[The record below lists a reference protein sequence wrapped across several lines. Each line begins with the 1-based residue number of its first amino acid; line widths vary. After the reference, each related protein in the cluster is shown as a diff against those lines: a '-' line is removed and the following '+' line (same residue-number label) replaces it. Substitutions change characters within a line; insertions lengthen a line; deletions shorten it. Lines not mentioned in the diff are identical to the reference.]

1 MTEDRTGEPRTSARL
16 SASARKPNRSDLWLV
31 AALTV
36 GSLIFAVLY
45 EGSGFWEF
53 KAPLWVVCVL
63 SIAVTVPLLWRR
75 RFPNSV
81 AWFITTLYVTA
92 QILQMMEPG
101 VSQIVLFTSVYAI
114 GAFRY
119 SQRAAFISRCLLCLA
134 ILIYVIVSAALQF
147 QDLGD
152 LTFVQFAAAT
162 GVTFLINTVFFGGAW
177 LFGDR
182 AWKQRRLLEELRAA
196 NEEVREQEQQLT
208 RQALDLERVR
218 IARELH
224 DGVAHHIAGV
234 GIHAAAARR
243 SLEKNPDKAK
253 ESLKVIESSTRETV
267 DELRALVYT
276 LRDTDASTDGTA
288 ASDDAAAVS
297 NATASDDQ
305 AAEKPADAAT
315 AASTK
320 GNPSLGDLPELIESA
335 RRFDQTVEF
344 TTIGEPRPLTPITE
358 MSIYRVIQE
367 SLTNCSRYA
376 GAGAEVDV
384 RLRYGRTDL
393 EVEVSDSRPS
403 RGSVTSGSTETRS
416 EAEGRT
422 QSEGLGLGIVGMRE
436 RMSALGGS
444 LEAGPKSR
452 GGWLVRARIP
462 YPRSTVC
469 PDDSATSGTAAPE
482 AHNRPDSSAK
492 ASL

>member
-1 MTEDRTGEPRTSARL
+1 MTEDRTREPRTSARL
-16 SASARKPNRSDLWLV
+16 SAAARKPNRSDLWLV

-75 RFPNSV
+75 RFPNFV
-81 AWFITTLYVTA
+81 AWLITTLYVTA

-177 LFGDR
+177 LFGNR
-182 AWKQRRLLEELRAA
+182 AWKQRRLLEELSAA

-253 ESLKVIESSTRETV
+253 ESLQVIESSTRETV

-276 LRDTDASTDGTA
+276 LRETDSPADVTAATDVTA
-288 ASDDAAAVS
+288 ASGGQTGETPADT
-297 NATASDDQ
+297 ATAG
-305 AAEKPADAAT
+305 
-315 AASTK
+315 STK
-320 GNPSLGDLPELIESA
+320 GNPGLGDLPELIESA
-335 RRFDQTVEF
+335 RRFDQTVEY
-344 TTIGEPRPLTPITE
+344 TTIGAPRPLTPITE

-376 GAGAEVDV
+376 GASAEVDV
-384 RLRYGRTDL
+384 RLRYGSTDL
-393 EVEVSDSRPS
+393 EVEVSDARSAGRPAS
-403 RGSVTSGSTETRS
+403 AGPDSVQADSGLRST
-416 EAEGRT
+416 
-422 QSEGLGLGIVGMRE
+422 SEGLGLGIVGMRE
-436 RMSALGGS
+436 RMNALGGS

-452 GGWLVRARIP
+452 GGWIVRARIP
-462 YPRSTVC
+462 YPRST
-469 PDDSATSGTAAPE
+469 AE
-482 AHNRPDSSAK
+482 RSSPVTPAK
-492 ASL
+492 AST

>member
-1 MTEDRTGEPRTSARL
+1 MSA
-16 SASARKPNRSDLWLV
+16 ADRKPNRSDLWLV

-36 GSLIFAVLY
+36 GSLIFAILY

-53 KAPLWVVCVL
+53 KAPLWAVCTLSVV
-63 SIAVTVPLLWRR
+63 VTVPLLWRR
-75 RFPNSV
+75 RFPNLV

-152 LTFVQFAAAT
+152 LTFVQFTAAT

-177 LFGDR
+177 LFGNR
-182 AWKQRRLLEELRAA
+182 AWRQRRLLVELRAA

-243 SLEKNPDKAK
+243 SLEKNPAKAK
-253 ESLKVIESSTRETV
+253 ESLQVIESSTRETV

-276 LRDTDASTDGTA
+276 LRETDSSADVTAATDGTA
-288 ASDDAAAVS
+288 ATGGQ
-297 NATASDDQ
+297 TAQ
-305 AAEKPADAAT
+305 KLADAAT
-315 AASTK
+315 AASAK

-335 RRFDQTVEF
+335 RRFDQTVEYA
-344 TTIGEPRPLTPITE
+344 TIGEPRPLTPITE

-384 RLRYGRTDL
+384 RLRYGSSDL

-403 RGSVTSGSTETRS
+403 RGSVTSGSTETR
-416 EAEGRT
+416 AEVKGLAKN
-422 QSEGLGLGIVGMRE
+422 EGLGLGIVGMRE
-436 RMSALGGS
+436 RMTALGGS

-452 GGWLVRARIP
+452 GGWIVRARIP
-462 YPRSTVC
+462 YPRSTA
-469 PDDSATSGTAAPE
+469 D
-482 AHNRPDSSAK
+482 HLSSDTPAK
-492 ASL
+492 ATT

>member
-1 MTEDRTGEPRTSARL
+1 MSA
-16 SASARKPNRSDLWLV
+16 ADRKPNRSDLWLV

-36 GSLIFAVLY
+36 GSLIFAILY

-53 KAPLWVVCVL
+53 KAPLWAVCTLSVV
-63 SIAVTVPLLWRR
+63 VTVPLLWRR
-75 RFPNSV
+75 RFPNLV

-177 LFGDR
+177 LFGNR
-182 AWKQRRLLEELRAA
+182 AWRQRRLLAELRAA

-243 SLEKNPDKAK
+243 SLEKNPAKAK
-253 ESLKVIESSTRETV
+253 ESLQVIESSTRETV

-276 LRDTDASTDGTA
+276 LRETDSSTDVTAATDGTA
-288 ASDDAAAVS
+288 A
-297 NATASDDQ
+297 TGGQ
-305 AAEKPADAAT
+305 TAEKLADAAT

-335 RRFDQTVEF
+335 RRFDQTVEYA
-344 TTIGEPRPLTPITE
+344 TIGDPRPLTPITE

-376 GAGAEVDV
+376 GVGAEVDV
-384 RLRYGRTDL
+384 RLRYGSTDL

-403 RGSVTSGSTETRS
+403 RGSVTSGSTETR
-416 EAEGRT
+416 AEVKGLAK
-422 QSEGLGLGIVGMRE
+422 SEGLGLGIVGMRE
-436 RMSALGGS
+436 RMTALGGN

-452 GGWLVRARIP
+452 GGWIVRARIP
-462 YPRSTVC
+462 YPRSTA
-469 PDDSATSGTAAPE
+469 D
-482 AHNRPDSSAK
+482 HLSSDTPAK
-492 ASL
+492 ATT

>member
-1 MTEDRTGEPRTSARL
+1 MTEDRASEPRTAARMSA
-16 SASARKPNRSDLWLV
+16 ADRKPNRSDLWLV

-36 GSLIFAVLY
+36 GSLIFAILY

-53 KAPLWVVCVL
+53 KAPLWAVCTLSVV
-63 SIAVTVPLLWRR
+63 VTVPLLWRR
-75 RFPNSV
+75 RFPNLV

-152 LTFVQFAAAT
+152 LTFVQFTAAT

-177 LFGDR
+177 LFGNR
-182 AWKQRRLLEELRAA
+182 AWRQRRLLVELRAA

-243 SLEKNPDKAK
+243 SLEKNPAKAK
-253 ESLKVIESSTRETV
+253 ESLQVIESSTRETV

-276 LRDTDASTDGTA
+276 LRETDSSADVTAATDGTA
-288 ASDDAAAVS
+288 ATGGQ
-297 NATASDDQ
+297 TAQ
-305 AAEKPADAAT
+305 KLADAAT
-315 AASTK
+315 AASAK

-335 RRFDQTVEF
+335 RRFDQTVEYA
-344 TTIGEPRPLTPITE
+344 TIGEPRPLTPITE

-384 RLRYGRTDL
+384 RLRYGSSDL

-403 RGSVTSGSTETRS
+403 RGSVTSGSTETR
-416 EAEGRT
+416 AEVKGLAKN
-422 QSEGLGLGIVGMRE
+422 EGLGLGIVGMRE
-436 RMSALGGS
+436 RMTALGGS

-452 GGWLVRARIP
+452 GGWIVRARIP
-462 YPRSTVC
+462 YPRSTA
-469 PDDSATSGTAAPE
+469 D
-482 AHNRPDSSAK
+482 HLSSDTPAK
-492 ASL
+492 ATT

>member
-1 MTEDRTGEPRTSARL
+1 MRTT
-16 SASARKPNRSDLWLV
+16 KSDVYIVIGLAVSSML
-31 AALTV
+31 
-36 GSLIFAVLY
+36 FAVLY
-45 EGSGFWEF
+45 SASSIQVL
-53 KAPLWVVCVL
+53 KAPLWACCLASVL
-63 SIAVTVPLLWRR
+63 LTAPLLYRR
-75 RFPNSV
+75 RFPTQSAFAICLVYSV
-81 AWFITTLYVTA
+81 ALVNSA
-92 QILQMMEPG
+92 MEIG
-101 VSQIVLFTSVYAI
+101 VSQIVLFMGIYSI
-114 GAFRY
+114 GPWQRSRKVAFW
-119 SQRAAFISRCLLCLA
+119 SRLLLCIGMA
-134 ILIYVIVSAALQF
+134 ILFTVSLTVQYRA
-147 QDLGD
+147 LGD
-152 LTFVQFAAAT
+152 FTILQFAASG
-162 GVTFLINTVFFGGAW
+162 GVSFLTNVAFFGGAW
-177 LFGDR
+177 IFGNR
-182 AWKQRRLLEELRAA
+182 AWKQRKLMAELRAA
-196 NEEVREQEQQLT
+196 NQEVREQEQQLT
-208 RQALDLERVR
+208 LQAVDLERVR

-253 ESLKVIESSTRETV
+253 ESLQVIESSTRETV

-276 LRDTDASTDGTA
+276 LRDTDLSTDDTAPEDNEA
-288 ASDDAAAVS
+288 ASGG
-297 NATASDDQ
+297 Q
-305 AAEKPADAAT
+305 AADLPADYAT

-335 RRFDQTVEF
+335 RRFDQTVEYA
-344 TTIGEPRPLTPITE
+344 TIGEPRPLTPITE

-376 GAGAEVDV
+376 GAGAEVEV
-384 RLRYGRTDL
+384 RLRYGSTDL
-393 EVEVSDSRPS
+393 EIEVSDSRPTG
-403 RGSVTSGSTETRS
+403 GSAMSASTVVRP

-469 PDDSATSGTAAPE
+469 PDDSASSGTAAAE
-482 AHNRPDSSAK
+482 THNRPDTSAK

>member
-1 MTEDRTGEPRTSARL
+1 MAGSSAE
-16 SASARKPNRSDLWLV
+16 NRNPTRADLWIV
-31 AALTV
+31 AALAA
-36 GSLIFAVLY
+36 GSMIFSCLY
-45 EGSGFWEF
+45 YATGQWPF
-53 KAPLWVVCVL
+53 KAPLWAACL
-63 SIAVTVPLLWRR
+63 ASAAVAVPLIYRR
-75 RFPNSV
+75 RFPSQV
-81 AWFITTLYVTA
+81 AWIQAAIYVAA
-92 QILQMMEPG
+92 QVLSALEPA
-101 VSQIVLFTSVYAI
+101 VSQIALFMGLYSI
-114 GAFRY
+114 GAWQADR
-119 SQRAAFISRCLLCLA
+119 RKAFISRLLLCISIFVYAVL
-134 ILIYVIVSAALQF
+134 SMSFQF
-147 QDLGD
+147 QAVENMSVL
-152 LTFVQFAAAT
+152 QIAAAV
-162 GVTFLINTVFFGGAW
+162 GVNLLTNVAYFGGGW
-177 LFGDR
+177 IFGNR
-182 AWKQRRLLEELRAA
+182 AWRQRRLMADLRAA

-243 SLEKNPDKAK
+243 SFEKNPAKAK
-253 ESLKVIESSTRETV
+253 ESLQVIESSTRETV

-276 LRDTDASTDGTA
+276 LRDTDSATDDTA
-288 ASDDAAAVS
+288 ATD
-297 NATASDDQ
+297 NATAPGGQ
-305 AAEKPADAAT
+305 AADLPADNAT

-335 RRFDQTVEF
+335 RRFDQTVEYA
-344 TTIGEPRPLTPITE
+344 TIGEPRPLTPITE

-393 EVEVSDSRPS
+393 EVEVSDSRPT
-403 RGSVTSGSTETRS
+403 GGAATSVSAGARP

-469 PDDSATSGTAAPE
+469 PDDPASSGTADPVT
-482 AHNRPDSSAK
+482 HNRPDNSAK
-492 ASL
+492 AST

>member
-1 MTEDRTGEPRTSARL
+1 MTEDRTREPRTSARL
-16 SASARKPNRSDLWLV
+16 SAAARKPNRSDLWLV

-75 RFPNSV
+75 RFPNFV
-81 AWFITTLYVTA
+81 AWLITTLYVTA

-177 LFGDR
+177 LFGNR

-253 ESLKVIESSTRETV
+253 ESLQVIESSTRETV

-276 LRDTDASTDGTA
+276 LRDTDSPADVTAATDATA
-288 ASDDAAAVS
+288 ASGGQ
-297 NATASDDQ
+297 TAQ
-305 AAEKPADAAT
+305 KPADAPMAG
-315 AASTK
+315 STK
-320 GNPSLGDLPELIESA
+320 GNPGLGDLPELIESA
-335 RRFDQTVEF
+335 LRFDQTVEY
-344 TTIGEPRPLTPITE
+344 TTIGAPRPLTPITE

-384 RLRYGRTDL
+384 RLRYGSTDL
-393 EVEVSDSRPS
+393 EVEVSDARSAGRPAS
-403 RGSVTSGSTETRS
+403 AAPDSVQADSGLRST
-416 EAEGRT
+416 
-422 QSEGLGLGIVGMRE
+422 SEGLGLGIVGMRE
-436 RMSALGGS
+436 RMNALGGS

-452 GGWLVRARIP
+452 GGWIVRARIP
-462 YPRSTVC
+462 YPRSTAGHL
-469 PDDSATSGTAAPE
+469 SPE
-482 AHNRPDSSAK
+482 SPAK
-492 ASL
+492 AST

>member
-1 MTEDRTGEPRTSARL
+1 MTEDRTREPRTSARL
-16 SASARKPNRSDLWLV
+16 SAAARKPNRSDLWLV

-75 RFPNSV
+75 RFPNFV
-81 AWFITTLYVTA
+81 AWSITTLYVTA

-147 QDLGD
+147 RDLGD

-177 LFGDR
+177 LFGNR

-253 ESLKVIESSTRETV
+253 ESLQVIESSTRETV

-276 LRDTDASTDGTA
+276 LRDTDSSTDVTA
-288 ASDDAAAVS
+288 ATDNIAAS
-297 NATASDDQ
+297 GDH
-305 AAEKPADAAT
+305 AAERPADTAT
-315 AASTK
+315 TASTK
-320 GNPSLGDLPELIESA
+320 GNPGLGDLPELIESA
-335 RRFDQTVEF
+335 RRFDQTVEY
-344 TTIGEPRPLTPITE
+344 TTIGAPRPLTPITE

-376 GAGAEVDV
+376 GAGAEVAV
-384 RLRYGRTDL
+384 RLRYGSTDL

-403 RGSVTSGSTETRS
+403 RGSVTSGSTETR
-416 EAEGRT
+416 AEVKGLAK
-422 QSEGLGLGIVGMRE
+422 SEGLGLGIVGMRE
-436 RMSALGGS
+436 RMTALGGN

-452 GGWLVRARIP
+452 GGWIVRARIP
-462 YPRSTVC
+462 YPRSTA
-469 PDDSATSGTAAPE
+469 D
-482 AHNRPDSSAK
+482 HLSSDTPAK
-492 ASL
+492 ATT

>member
-1 MTEDRTGEPRTSARL
+1 MSAADRR
-16 SASARKPNRSDLWLV
+16 PNRSDLWLV
-31 AALTV
+31 AGLTV
-36 GSLIFAVLY
+36 GSLIFAILY

-53 KAPLWVVCVL
+53 KAPLWVVCIL
-63 SIAVTVPLLWRR
+63 SVVVTVPLLWRR
-75 RFPNSV
+75 RFPNFV
-81 AWFITTLYVTA
+81 AWFITTVYVTA

-101 VSQIVLFTSVYAI
+101 VSQITLFTSVYAI

-119 SQRAAFISRCLLCLA
+119 SQRTAFISRCLLCLA

-177 LFGDR
+177 IFGNR
-182 AWKQRRLLEELRAA
+182 AWRQRRLLAELRAA

-253 ESLKVIESSTRETV
+253 ESLQVIESSTRGTV

-276 LRDTDASTDGTA
+276 LRDTDSSTDDTA
-288 ASDDAAAVS
+288 TKNNAAVQGS
-297 NATASDDQ
+297 QS
-305 AAEKPADAAT
+305 ADHPTGDTT

-320 GNPSLGDLPELIESA
+320 GNPGLGDLPELIESA
-335 RRFDQTVEF
+335 RRFDQTVEYA
-344 TTIGEPRPLTPITE
+344 TIGDPRPLTPITE

-376 GAGAEVDV
+376 GAGAEVEV
-384 RLRYGRTDL
+384 RLRYGRADL
-393 EVEVSDSRPS
+393 EVEVSDSRAT
-403 RGSVTSGSTETRS
+403 GGAATSVSAGARP
-416 EAEGRT
+416 EAERRI

-462 YPRSTVC
+462 YPRTTVC
-469 PDDSATSGTAAPE
+469 PDDSVSSEAAAPE
-482 AHNRPDSSAK
+482 PHNRPDSSAK

>member
-1 MTEDRTGEPRTSARL
+1 MTADQAPVRTT
-16 SASARKPNRSDLWLV
+16 KSDVYIVIGLAVSSML
-31 AALTV
+31 
-36 GSLIFAVLY
+36 FAVLY
-45 EGSGFWEF
+45 SASSIQVL
-53 KAPLWVVCVL
+53 KAPLWACCLASVL
-63 SIAVTVPLLWRR
+63 LTAPLLYRR
-75 RFPNSV
+75 RFPTQSAFAICLVYSV
-81 AWFITTLYVTA
+81 ALVNSA
-92 QILQMMEPG
+92 MEIG
-101 VSQIVLFTSVYAI
+101 VSQIVLFMGIYSI
-114 GAFRY
+114 GQWQRSRKVAFW
-119 SQRAAFISRCLLCLA
+119 SRLLLCIGMA
-134 ILIYVIVSAALQF
+134 ILFTVSLTVQYRA
-147 QDLGD
+147 LGD
-152 LTFVQFAAAT
+152 FTLLQFAASG
-162 GVTFLINTVFFGGAW
+162 GVSFLTNVAFFGGAW
-177 LFGDR
+177 LFGNR
-182 AWKQRRLLEELRAA
+182 AWRQRRLLAELRAA
-196 NEEVREQEQQLT
+196 NAEVREQEQQLT

-243 SLEKNPDKAK
+243 SLEKNPAKAK
-253 ESLKVIESSTRETV
+253 ESLQVIESSTRETV

-276 LRDTDASTDGTA
+276 LRDTDSATDDTA
-288 ASDDAAAVS
+288 ATD
-297 NATASDDQ
+297 NATAPGGQ
-305 AAEKPADAAT
+305 AADLPADNAT

-335 RRFDQTVEF
+335 RRFDQTVEHA
-344 TTIGEPRPLTPITE
+344 TIGEPRPLTPITE

-462 YPRSTVC
+462 YPRSTAC
-469 PDDSATSGTAAPE
+469 SDDTASSDDPAPE
-482 AHNRPDSSAK
+482 THNRPDNSAK